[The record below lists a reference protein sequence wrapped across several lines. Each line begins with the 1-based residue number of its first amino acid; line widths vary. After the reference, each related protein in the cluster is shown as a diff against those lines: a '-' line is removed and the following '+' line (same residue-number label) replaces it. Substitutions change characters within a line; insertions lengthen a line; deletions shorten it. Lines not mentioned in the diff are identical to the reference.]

1 MSLITTLLNIFW
13 ILQFS
18 RIHKYFGKGNQTVN
32 QILARFQTLFQT
44 TYNFRWQV
52 VTADPFGTV
61 LWLPSSNKVWKNKSP
76 KANHWV
82 VKSCL
87 IYQSIWFHP
96 DVRYSRAKIVLN
108 ELQEDIYESG
118 PDNMSVDEWRTFAR
132 KPHWMVSLWSS
143 AWIMIRRWSMISLL
157 ESVRDCRQSF
167 FVLS

>member
-1 MSLITTLLNIFW
+1 MVKGIKRWIRYWPDFRLSFRQPIISDDRLLLQIRLAPFSDFRPLI
-13 ILQFS
+13 
-18 RIHKYFGKGNQTVN
+18 KCG
-32 QILARFQTLFQT
+32 
-44 TYNFRWQV
+44 
-52 VTADPFGTV
+52 
-61 LWLPSSNKVWKNKSP
+61 KNKSP

-96 DVRYSRAKIVLN
+96 DVRYSRAKIVLI